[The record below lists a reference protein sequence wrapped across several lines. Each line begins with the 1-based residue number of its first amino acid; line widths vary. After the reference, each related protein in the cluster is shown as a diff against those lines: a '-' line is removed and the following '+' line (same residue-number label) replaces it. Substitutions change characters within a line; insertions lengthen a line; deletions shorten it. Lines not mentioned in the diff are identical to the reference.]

1 MSDPSPTFFVVGATH
16 HTAPLE
22 LRERLALDPAR
33 LEEFRQALAAI
44 DGLPEHAVLNT
55 CNRVEFYGV
64 ARDPA
69 ALTALQDTF
78 CAFQGLPSG
87 AFAGICDQASGPA
100 AIHHLIEV
108 AAGLD
113 SQLIGENEIFGQVKD
128 AYAAAL
134 AAGSAGP
141 VLHRVFQ
148 KTFQAAKTV
157 RSSTGITTG
166 QVSVANVAV
175 ELALT
180 IFGELTEA
188 RVLLLGAGEIGEKT
202 ARAFLSRGAGT
213 LTVSSRT
220 LGRAMELATALDA
233 TALPFENFPAHLADF
248 DVVVC
253 STAAPHA
260 IITREE
266 LAPAMRRRPA
276 RPLFCIDLALP
287 RDIDPAVTRL
297 QNVYLYNLDD
307 LARIA
312 RENLAT
318 RTAELGKA
326 RAIAAERAATLWRQI
341 RDRCPG
347 GDTGTTPSS

>member
-1 MSDPSPTFFVVGATH
+1 MSSPTPTFFVVGATH

-22 LRERLALDPAR
+22 LRECLAIDPAR
-33 LEEFRQALAAI
+33 LDELRRALAAI
-44 DGLPEHAVLNT
+44 EGLSEHAVLNT

-64 ARDPA
+64 ARDER
-69 ALTALQDTF
+69 ALAALQDTF
-78 CAFQGLPSG
+78 CAFQKLPAETFA
-87 AFAGICDQASGPA
+87 AFRARATGPA
-100 AIHHLIEV
+100 AVHHLIEV

-113 SQLIGENEIFGQVKD
+113 SQLVGENEIFGQVKD

-148 KTFQAAKTV
+148 KTFQAAKAV
-157 RSSTGITTG
+157 RSSTAITTG

-180 IFGELTEA
+180 IFGDLAEA

-202 ARAFLSRGAGT
+202 ARAFLSRGAGA
-213 LTVSSRT
+213 LTVASRT

-233 TALPFENFPAHLADF
+233 AALPFEHFASHLADF

-253 STAAPHA
+253 STAAPHT
-260 IITREE
+260 ILTPTE
-266 LAPAMRRRPA
+266 LVPAMRRRPA

-287 RDIDPAVTRL
+287 RDIDPAVAKL
-297 QNVYLYNLDD
+297 ENVFLYNLDD
-307 LARIA
+307 LGRIA
-312 RENLAT
+312 AENLAA

-326 RAIAAERAATLWRQI
+326 RAIAGERAAALWRQI
-341 RDRCPG
+341 RERCPG
-347 GDTGTTPSS
+347 ESAS